1 MKSSI
6 QFKKIQKI
14 LTKFEN
20 SNGCILTF
28 AILSKVSQENLI
40 KFYNF
45 DTKIEYQKY
54 SPGNVFDFW
63 KSLKKIAIVFYSL
76 LDDFVIYKTAQNIYC
91 VSQKN
96 EKQSG

>member
-20 SNGCILTF
+20 SNECILTF

-54 SPGNVFDFW
+54 SPGNVFDFS
-63 KSLKKIAIVFYSL
+63 KSL
-76 LDDFVIYKTAQNIYC
+76 
-91 VSQKN
+91 
-96 EKQSG
+96 